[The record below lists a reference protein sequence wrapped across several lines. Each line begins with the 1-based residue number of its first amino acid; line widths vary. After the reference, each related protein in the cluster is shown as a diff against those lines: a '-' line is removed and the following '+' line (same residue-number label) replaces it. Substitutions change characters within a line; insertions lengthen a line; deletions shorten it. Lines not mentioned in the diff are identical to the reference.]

1 MTSQISEVVL
11 TAVPKS
17 LLLAVGQDV
26 GLLQVLPMRTTA
38 ERLAEN
44 IPSGWR
50 KVHSHPHMYMG
61 PPAVIPSSFCFPVV
75 SQEVLQERL
84 RRHGVDSPFGHF
96 LKNET
101 SRMAMCLYK
110 IHSSLQVHLLHHS
123 DVILTVSYGG
133 IDDVIGWC

>member
-1 MTSQISEVVL
+1 MTSQIFEVVF

-26 GLLQVLPMRTTA
+26 SLLQELPVRTTA
-38 ERLAEN
+38 ERLVEN

-50 KVHSHPHMYMG
+50 KVHSHLHMYKG
-61 PPAVIPSSFCFPVV
+61 LPCSGHPFISLFPVI

-84 RRHGVDSPFGHF
+84 RRHGIDSPFGHF

-101 SRMAMCLYK
+101 SRMAMCLHK
-110 IHSSLQVHLLHHS
+110 IHSSLQVRLLHHS
-123 DVILTVSYGG
+123 DVILMMLY
-133 IDDVIGWC
+133 

>member
-1 MTSQISEVVL
+1 MTSHISEVVL

-26 GLLQVLPMRTTA
+26 GLLQELPVRTTA

-50 KVHSHPHMYMG
+50 KVLSHVHTHMVHQCM
-61 PPAVIPSSFCFPVV
+61 VIPLSLSLSVV

-84 RRHGVDSPFGHF
+84 RKHGVDSPFGHF

-101 SRMAMCLYK
+101 SRMATCLHK
-110 IHSSLQVHLLHHS
+110 IHSNLQVNLSHHS
-123 DVILTVSYGG
+123 KIYK
-133 IDDVIGWC
+133 